1 MRTLWPAKDPAETLV
16 ATFDYSL
23 DLDAGETIA
32 TAATTCT
39 LLAGTDSNPSAVLS
53 GSPTIDAGMVLQ
65 PFTGGV
71 DGAVYTLRCQAT
83 LTPTGRVL
91 VLAATLPVRLA

>member
-39 LLAGTDSNPSAVLS
+39 LLAGTDSNPSSV
-53 GSPTIDAGMVLQ
+53 PTVNGELTVEATSNTQLTFRLKG
-65 PFTGGV
+65 T
-71 DGAVYTLRCQAT
+71 DGTVRSASLTLA
-83 LTPTGRVL
+83 
-91 VLAATLPVRLA
+91 